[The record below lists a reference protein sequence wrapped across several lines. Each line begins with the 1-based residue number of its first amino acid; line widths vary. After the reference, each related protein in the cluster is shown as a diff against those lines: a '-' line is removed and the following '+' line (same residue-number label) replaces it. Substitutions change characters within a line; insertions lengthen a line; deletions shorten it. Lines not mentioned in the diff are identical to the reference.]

1 MPDSITRLL
10 VIFDILF
17 VVFIAYKFVK
27 AWQKRRIAD
36 MLFYGLLLILKK
48 Q

>member
-1 MPDSITRLL
+1 MPDSIICLL
-10 VIFDILF
+10 GIFDILF
-17 VVFIAYKFVK
+17 VAFIAYKFIK